1 MYYIIILIIWL
12 GELIILP
19 FCSDTTSVMIISAP
33 FFITLPLIIGSAST
47 IPEVFSGLLVIVGI
61 LLSIVI
67 FYQIMT
73 EVVFS

>member
-12 GELIILP
+12 AELIILP
-19 FCSDTTSVMIISAP
+19 FCSDSSSVMIISVP
-33 FFITLPLIIGSAST
+33 FFITLPLIIGTSSA
-47 IPEVFSGLLVIVGI
+47 IPGVFSGILIIVGI

-73 EVVFS
+73 EIVFS